1 MTDSL
6 IKKGSIAYTDAII
19 DFDAAKIGSSLHASY
34 ILFEK
39 KETGYNHLCIAQDS
53 FSENYAE
60 SFFNNPTDIFIR
72 NQNIVKVKN
81 VNI

>member
-1 MTDSL
+1 VTDSL

-53 FSENYAE
+53 FSEN
-60 SFFNNPTDIFIR
+60 
-72 NQNIVKVKN
+72 
-81 VNI
+81 